1 MVISFHPS
9 YIDTMYLARIEGI
22 LCFWC
27 CIVVCWSSV
36 LRIQDVIAGIMY
48 LIIFDSINVTKLTEN
63 DIFLIK

>member
-1 MVISFHPS
+1 M
-9 YIDTMYLARIEGI
+9 
-22 LCFWC
+22 
-27 CIVVCWSSV
+27 